1 MSNFHIMQRLDNGAR
16 VEVCVVYREHLNT
29 FIIEDARYIE
39 KGKRSGIWLCGSQL
53 TNEYTYRRLS
63 MEDRRKREME
73 EILKYVPVDV
83 LNAALIGAWESTKP
97 KMLEEV

>member
-1 MSNFHIMQRLDNGAR
+1 MSQFNIMQRLENGAR
-16 VEVCVVYREHLNT
+16 VEVRVAYREHLGM
-29 FIIEDARYIE
+29 FIIDDVCYIE
-39 KGKRSGIWLCGSQL
+39 KGKRNGKWLCGSRL
-53 TNEYTYRRLS
+53 TNDYGYRRLS